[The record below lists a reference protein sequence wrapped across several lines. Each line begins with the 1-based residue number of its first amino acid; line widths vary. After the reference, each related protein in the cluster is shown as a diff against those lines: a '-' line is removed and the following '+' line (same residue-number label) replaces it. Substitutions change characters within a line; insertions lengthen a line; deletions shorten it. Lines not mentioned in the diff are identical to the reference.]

1 MLLSHIFTNKTHKTF
16 ICGSAYL
23 FLPRPLGYSLRG
35 CKESDTT
42 EWLSR
47 RTDSQVRRG
56 REDAASLLYQSQSSL
71 FYLLHSTIWKIS
83 IRIWAK
89 YNNLYRIFHVT
100 LYHNPELDT
109 FESVLRFFTF
119 FFFLLFISVELFL
132 PLLLIPIITHYRGC
146 TLFFLK

>member
-119 FFFLLFISVELFL
+119 FFFSPFYFSGI
-132 PLLLIPIITHYRGC
+132 
-146 TLFFLK
+146 

>member
-100 LYHNPELDT
+100 LYHNPELGT
-109 FESVLRFFTF
+109 SESMLRFFNF
-119 FFFLLFISVELFL
+119 ISPFISVELFS
-132 PLLLIPIITHYRGC
+132 PLLLISIITHYRGC